1 MTPVTA
7 KQVKEW
13 TDKDPILSKVRTKIQ
28 QGDRTPDDNPQIQP
42 YVKRIDE
49 LSTQDGCLM
58 WGTRIVIP
66 QAGQEQVLTLLH
78 EGHPGILRMKRIARG
93 MVWWPNIDAEIETKV
108 KDCESCQLVQ
118 KTPTT
123 APLHPWEWPNR
134 PWSRIHIDHAGPFM
148 GKIFLV
154 LVDAH
159 SKWMD
164 VHIVPSTNSSSVISI
179 LRSTFATHGLP
190 EVVVSDNGSAFTS
203 LEFRTFLKKNGIK
216 QITSAPYHPATNGLA
231 ERAVQTVKNALK
243 KGNTKDLPTTLAR
256 FLFHYRTTPH
266 STTGLTPAEMLM
278 GRPLRTHLDL
288 LKPDIKARVETAQ
301 EAQKRY
307 HDKRGAKNRSFSEGD
322 QVFVQNF
329 GAGPK
334 WIAGTVT
341 SRQGP
346 LTYKIELENRQIC
359 RRHIDHIRT
368 RTVTLENTPTDNLP
382 PIVLDVP
389 GAPESNDNT
398 NEPMENRA
406 PDIPLRRSTRF
417 RQPPNRYTPTPQA
430 EHVLN

>member
-1 MTPVTA
+1 M
-7 KQVKEW
+7 
-13 TDKDPILSKVRTKIQ
+13 
-28 QGDRTPDDNPQIQP
+28 
-42 YVKRIDE
+42 
-49 LSTQDGCLM
+49 
-58 WGTRIVIP
+58 
-66 QAGQEQVLTLLH
+66 
-78 EGHPGILRMKRIARG
+78 
-93 MVWWPNIDAEIETKV
+93 
-108 KDCESCQLVQ
+108 
-118 KTPTT
+118 
-123 APLHPWEWPNR
+123 
-134 PWSRIHIDHAGPFM
+134 
-148 GKIFLV
+148 
-154 LVDAH
+154 
-159 SKWMD
+159 
-164 VHIVPSTNSSSVISI
+164 
-179 LRSTFATHGLP
+179 
-190 EVVVSDNGSAFTS
+190 VVSDNGSAFTS
-203 LEFRTFLKKNGIK
+203 LEFCTFLKKNGIK

-231 ERAVQTVKNALK
+231 ERAVQTLKNALR
-243 KGNTKDLPTTLAR
+243 KGNAKDLPTTLAR